1 MKESTFNKF
10 LVDVL
15 EFVELAKCLGYD
27 YELLKMELDD
37 TVFGDALKQFKLY
50 TCSMLNNKHPKDQA
64 VEDAYNRL
72 VDTYISEFDVQVKK
86 ELDGQTSLFEKG
98 SEE

>member
-10 LVDVL
+10 LFDAL
-15 EFVELAKCLGYD
+15 EFIELAKALSYD
-27 YELLKMELDD
+27 YEFLKMELDGSYK
-37 TVFGDALKQFKLY
+37 FNALQQF
-50 TCSMLNNKHPKDQA
+50 SLNTPLCLKGKHPKDQA

-72 VDTYISEFDVQVKK
+72 VDTYISEFDIQAKK
-86 ELDGQTSLFEKG
+86 ELNGQTSLFEKG

>member
-10 LVDVL
+10 MLDVL
-15 EFVELAKCLGYD
+15 EFIDLANCLGYD
-27 YELLKMELDD
+27 YEFLKMEFNGSYKYHSNQQ
-37 TVFGDALKQFKLY
+37 FGFY
-50 TCSMLNNKHPKDQA
+50 TPLVSKVKNPKDQA

-72 VDTYISEFDVQVKK
+72 VDEYITEFDIQAKK
-86 ELDGQTSLFEKG
+86 ELDGQTSLFKKG